1 MVLFEEH
8 FVTLARAPVCW
19 VVGLSFN
26 LLPFWRSRCRP
37 VVVGSW
43 GPFKLP
49 TKKYSAGSGI
59 LILVYPGNSQR
70 ISHLIKHVLLRFY
83 YLKVITFHIFF
94 CTRKLPSTMLKVI
107 LISWPWTTSET
118 WLKMNTVS
126 FIWECE
132 ATSPLRPSK
141 VALHIWNL
149 ATWRFHLK
157 LIGERRVTSQVLKI
171 KVCFF
176 KLQNKVLSTDLLL
189 FTVGYSIMT
198 RVACVAGA
206 WK

>member
-1 MVLFEEH
+1 
-8 FVTLARAPVCW
+8 
-19 VVGLSFN
+19 
-26 LLPFWRSRCRP
+26 
-37 VVVGSW
+37 
-43 GPFKLP
+43 
-49 TKKYSAGSGI
+49 
-59 LILVYPGNSQR
+59 
-70 ISHLIKHVLLRFY
+70 
-83 YLKVITFHIFF
+83 
-94 CTRKLPSTMLKVI
+94 MLKVI

-126 FIWECE
+126 FIWACE
-132 ATSPLRPSK
+132 ATFPLRPSK

-198 RVACVAGA
+198 RVFWLVFKERARGTREGERRNPPKASISPFAHARVSSNFPKPAPATQGTIILIHGLILFLLTCPSNMIITVDMYSSVS
-206 WK
+206 

>member
-1 MVLFEEH
+1 
-8 FVTLARAPVCW
+8 
-19 VVGLSFN
+19 
-26 LLPFWRSRCRP
+26 
-37 VVVGSW
+37 
-43 GPFKLP
+43 
-49 TKKYSAGSGI
+49 
-59 LILVYPGNSQR
+59 
-70 ISHLIKHVLLRFY
+70 
-83 YLKVITFHIFF
+83 
-94 CTRKLPSTMLKVI
+94 MLKVI

-126 FIWECE
+126 FIWACE
-132 ATSPLRPSK
+132 ATFPLRPSK

-198 RVACVAGA
+198 RAAVAALGTRLRRRLVFWLVFKERARGTREGERRNPPKASISPFAHARVSSNFPKPAPATQGIIILIHGLILFLLTCPSNMIITVDMYSSVS
-206 WK
+206 